1 MNWQRLLADSVTTAD
16 GLLSSLGLDIQHLPE
31 IDNRPDFPIRVPQP
45 FIDRMRRGDP
55 FDPLLRQVLAVSD
68 ERHSMPGFTQNPCKS
83 LMGRSPGFCTS
94 TAHVLC

>member
-16 GLLSSLGLDIQHLPE
+16 GLLSRLGLDIQHLPE
-31 IDNRPDFPIRVPQP
+31 IDSGPDFPIRVPQP

-68 ERHSMPGFTQNPCKS
+68 ERHSTSLRRIPCKS
-83 LMGRSPGFCTS
+83 LMGRSGFCTS
-94 TAHVLC
+94 TAHVFC